1 MFNSNVLSILWDIVE
16 LLFHHR
22 FRVWW
27 APRFVPQTSI
37 PTLHHHKSRKQWRIC
52 KKSNVHT
59 HTLLYSACR
68 LQDVQHWACCLWMKY
83 GIIWQKLRPWVWQGS
98 LCISTLSCSL
108 RVGFWISQPSHSSFL
123 RRMFMCSLFFHN
135 SLKAHCIRENQRM
148 KAKQSC
154 FVSLGISCQ
163 DNLTWLGPWRKGNSP
178 GMHSHRT
185 WQ

>member
-1 MFNSNVLSILWDIVE
+1 MFNSNVFYILWDIVE
-16 LLFHHR
+16 LLFHHH

-37 PTLHHHKSRKQWRIC
+37 PTLHHHKSRETMKNLWEVQC
-52 KKSNVHT
+52 THT

-98 LCISTLSCSL
+98 LCISSLSCSL

-135 SLKAHCIRENQRM
+135 SLKAHCIREFSRWKSQTVVF
-148 KAKQSC
+148 C
-154 FVSLGISCQ
+154 FVGNKLPRQ
-163 DNLTWLGPWRKGNSP
+163 LNLI
-178 GMHSHRT
+178 RT
-185 WQ
+185 LKKR